1 MFCQKCGSQIEDGAK
16 MCPNCQSAV
25 VQGQSVMQQQY
36 VQQTHQVPKCT
47 CCGYTGEMKAGPLLT
62 TNDWIW
68 FFYVAL
74 PRRCRIYFP
83 CIQSNNAL
91 RPEKTRKNLSQLWL
105 KKYDYIR
112 VLIKN
117 ARPGRVFFIH
127 KERVFICLNLCLQKV
142 S

>member
-25 VQGQSVMQQQY
+25 VQGQPVMQQQY

-68 FFYVAL
+68 FFMLLFLAGAGFIFLAYRVITRSDPKKREKICPNCGSKNMITYV
-74 PRRCRIYFP
+74 Y
-83 CIQSNNAL
+83 
-91 RPEKTRKNLSQLWL
+91 
-105 KKYDYIR
+105 
-112 VLIKN
+112 
-117 ARPGRVFFIH
+117 
-127 KERVFICLNLCLQKV
+127 
-142 S
+142 